1 VLLRRR
7 RRRAIVP
14 PTVIG
19 EGARVEFGAYLAAC
33 VVLTVAPGPDNILVV
48 SLGLARG
55 RRPAVLAAWGMV
67 SGVLVH
73 TTAAALGVSAVLA
86 ASPAAF
92 RVVQYAGAAYLAWLA
107 WRILRERGGGP
118 QAAADH
124 APAGAWALYRRG
136 FLMNVLNPKVA
147 LFFLAFL
154 PQFVHPDASTPV
166 PVQMIALGLVF
177 MAQALVIFTLFGLFA
192 GVLGDVIARRPAVHR
207 VFDWLTAGVFL
218 ALAAAL
224 AVGW

>member
-73 TTAAALGVSAVLA
+73 TTAAALGVSAV
-86 ASPAAF
+86 
-92 RVVQYAGAAYLAWLA
+92 AAYLAWLA

-124 APAGAWALYRRG
+124 APVGAWALYRRG

-154 PQFVHPDASTPV
+154 PQFVHPDAATPV

>member
-1 VLLRRR
+1 M
-7 RRRAIVP
+7 AGPISGP
-14 PTVIG
+14 
-19 EGARVEFGAYLAAC
+19 YLAAC
-33 VVLTVAPGPDNILVV
+33 VLLTVAPGPDNILVV

-92 RVVQYAGAAYLAWLA
+92 GAVQYAGAAYLAYLA

-118 QAAADH
+118 AAAALH
-124 APAGAWALYRRG
+124 APAGGWALYRRG
-136 FLMNVLNPKVA
+136 FFMNILNPKVA

-154 PQFVHPDASTPV
+154 PQFVRSDAEWPV
-166 PVQMIALGLVF
+166 WLQMIVLGLVF
-177 MAQALVIFTLFGLFA
+177 MAQAFVIFTCFGLFA
-192 GVLGDVIARRPAVHR
+192 GALGEVLTRRPWIQR
-207 VFDWLTAGVFL
+207 SFDWMTAGVF
-218 ALAAAL
+218 ATLAAML
-224 AVGW
+224 VVGG

>member
-1 VLLRRR
+1 M
-7 RRRAIVP
+7 AGPIS
-14 PTVIG
+14 G
-19 EGARVEFGAYLAAC
+19 QYLAAC
-33 VVLTVAPGPDNILVV
+33 VLLTVAPGPDNILVV

-92 RVVQYAGAAYLAWLA
+92 GAVQYAGAAYLAYLA

-118 QAAADH
+118 AAVALH
-124 APAGAWALYRRG
+124 APAGGWALYRRG
-136 FLMNVLNPKVA
+136 FFMNVLNPKVA

-154 PQFVHPDASTPV
+154 PQFVRSDAEWPV
-166 PVQMIALGLVF
+166 WLQMIVLGLVF
-177 MAQALVIFTLFGLFA
+177 MAQAFVIFTCFGLFA
-192 GVLGDVIARRPAVHR
+192 GALGEVLTRRPWIQR
-207 VFDWLTAGVFL
+207 SFDWLTAGVFATL
-218 ALAAAL
+218 ATMLV
-224 AVGW
+224 VGG